1 MREGPADPWSLK
13 EAGQGTRTKSATQA
27 ELEDGVGLPFSFS
40 GRTEQPRAR
49 GREGAAGCSG
59 RDLPAETAVGN
70 GGDEPP
76 ELLSYCSVCSSVFLI
91 GILVHFSGL
100 TAFSPSGNSDVR
112 RNISLTL
119 CLVQQQY

>member
-13 EAGQGTRTKSATQA
+13 EAGQGTRTKSATRA
-27 ELEDGVGLPFSFS
+27 ELEDGVGLPFSCS

-59 RDLPAETAVGN
+59 HDLPAETAVGD

-76 ELLSYCSVCSSVFLI
+76 ELLSLLFSLQPCISYW
-91 GILVHFSGL
+91 HFGPFFRL
-100 TAFSPSGNSDVR
+100 NCFFSLG
-112 RNISLTL
+112 
-119 CLVQQQY
+119 QF